1 MTDTDYKLTCPG
13 SNDGAHEWKSVV
25 MENAWVSCSNCGYSI
40 DVDEFGSVLNAA
52 ARHIARLE
60 KHINSLAME
69 IDRLEAMSS
78 QIMIDAALS
87 PLEQIEHIPIDQYV
101 RTRFVTVEH
110 HNEICDRLAAENA
123 ELLDKIARIQS
134 SPTQEPINLSHIDS
148 ELTSQT
154 PLAEAESHEI
164 TDSFD
169 AVMAIIEHVEDAEA
183 RVGNDEVGNI

>member
-1 MTDTDYKLTCPG
+1 MTDKQPWKPCPE
-13 SNDGAHEWKSVV
+13 SEDGAHEFST
-25 MENAWVSCSNCGYSI
+25 MSPYRHCARCNAHC
-40 DVDEFGSVLNAA
+40 DDEEATDYCNAA

-134 SPTQEPINLSHIDS
+134 SPT
-148 ELTSQT
+148 
-154 PLAEAESHEI
+154 PLAEA
-164 TDSFD
+164 
-169 AVMAIIEHVEDAEA
+169 
-183 RVGNDEVGNI
+183 RGGNDEVGNI